1 MKLKKL
7 ITGIITTA
15 MLAVSAMPLSS
26 NAVMLQDP
34 NNDNRIEMA
43 DYIRVVNYLYGRTSP
58 TVLSYYDVDRN
69 GVISML
75 DAISIQL
82 YITQQWNGEV

>member
-7 ITGIITTA
+7 ITGAITAA

-43 DYIRVVNYLYGRTSP
+43 DYIRVVS
-58 TVLSYYDVDRN
+58 
-69 GVISML
+69 
-75 DAISIQL
+75 
-82 YITQQWNGEV
+82 